1 MGFRGNI
8 LGSISKL
15 KQEQSHGQRS
25 GQISSMSW
33 FGALLLASAL
43 CLWSLIVNVSPV
55 YAGCCEE
62 GTKEVF
68 IEHIEEYTATGNTD
82 LPGCRD
88 TTEGLYSE
96 FGDAGG
102 WSRTWFADFDAWE
115 SDWKKTS
122 LPGGDDA
129 TWADARDFGYF
140 CGHGNVGRVRFTTNN
155 TDQRLWNTD
164 TGFADV
170 DLEWVTFDTSNTLQV
185 QPGAA
190 ELDTWYLNAFQGLHL
205 LIGWHD
211 SPADGDTGGEF
222 ADEMIDWGFWDGG
235 GKKITTSWF
244 SSSGGCTDQDD
255 GTTQV
260 VMAENLVHY
269 DDYVHGQGSVAADAA
284 PDGNYWIW
292 SHDC

>member
-1 MGFRGNI
+1 MVTRNKHISRRKLLFNTLFLAAVFLGFLGVSMG
-8 LGSISKL
+8 
-15 KQEQSHGQRS
+15 Q
-25 GQISSMSW
+25 
-33 FGALLLASAL
+33 
-43 CLWSLIVNVSPV
+43 V

-62 GTKEVF
+62 GTKEILV
-68 IEHIEEYTATGNTD
+68 EHIEEYTATGNTD
-82 LPGCRD
+82 LPGCAD
-88 TTEGLYSE
+88 TTESLVEE
-96 FGDAGG
+96 FEDAGG
-102 WSRTWFADFDAWE
+102 WSRTWYADFDAWE

-155 TDQRLWNTD
+155 TDQRLFNTD
-164 TGFADV
+164 TGFGDV
-170 DLEWVTFDTSNTLQV
+170 DLEWVTFDTSRTLQV

-190 ELDTWYLNAFQGLHL
+190 ELDTWYLNAFAGGLHL

-211 SPADGDTGGEF
+211 SPLDGDTGGEF
-222 ADEMIDWGFWDGG
+222 ADEMIDLGGVDGG
-235 GKKITTSWF
+235 GIKITNAWF
-244 SSSGGCTDQDD
+244 SSDGGCTDQDD

-269 DDYVHGQGSVAADAA
+269 DDYMHGEGSHAADGAL
-284 PDGNYWIW
+284 DGNYWIW